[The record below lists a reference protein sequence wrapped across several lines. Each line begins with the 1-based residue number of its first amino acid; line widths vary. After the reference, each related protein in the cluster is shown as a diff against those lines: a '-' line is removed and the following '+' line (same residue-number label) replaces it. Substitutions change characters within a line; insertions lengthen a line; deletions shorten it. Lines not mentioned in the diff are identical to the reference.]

1 MKFALMTLVTALL
14 LSGVA
19 EWFSIVGIVAI
30 YAAAPYHSALV
41 LGIVIGI
48 AKLIGISWLYRNW
61 SYSSISIKIPLIVF
75 TLILMATTSMGV
87 FGFLTKAHFE
97 QGAPAANNAAKV
109 EQIAQLIEREKS
121 IIADNEKV
129 IGQLDSAINSYIG
142 KDRTDKAVS
151 IRKSQDPQRK
161 QLRNDISASQK
172 KIEEY
177 NNEKFKLES
186 EVRALEIEVGPI
198 KYISELVYGSDGN
211 NTAKIES
218 AVRIFTLL
226 IVLSLDPLAVVLLI
240 AANQSIL
247 RAQNEEKDKD
257 LHKSSSSEE
266 GDKNQEQNLAQI
278 DKEDTPDIKEN
289 KTLYEEGSIHKSFSD
304 GPPEEK
310 SSPIHSKILQA
321 PDLNEDET
329 TIHTVESSRQEIAPD
344 NNKKEITEKINEG
357 NSKIFSPWTDRPPR
371 EMGRIR
377 SPVVSKIEGVK
388 QTNTIPVHDDARE
401 PEFTAV
407 EEPWAQQDSVLKTL
421 VGSHFVP
428 QKLND
433 PEKPISNSSYPTS
446 TSWVNKF
453 GR

>member
-48 AKLIGISWLYRNW
+48 AKLVAISWLYRNW
-61 SYSSISIKIPLIVF
+61 SHSSFSIKIPLIFF

-97 QGAPAANNAAKV
+97 QGAPVANNAAKV
-109 EQIAQLIEREKS
+109 EQIVQLIEREKS

-151 IRKSQDPQRK
+151 IRRSQDPQRK

-172 KIEEY
+172 KIEEF

-186 EVRALEIEVGPI
+186 EVRAIEIEVGPI
-198 KYISELVYGSDGN
+198 KYISELVFGAGGD

-247 RAQNEEKDKD
+247 RVQNEK
-257 LHKSSSSEE
+257 KSKEQDTGPPPGQERQDSIPEHEEDQAIVE
-266 GDKNQEQNLAQI
+266 GDKNI
-278 DKEDTPDIKEN
+278 H
-289 KTLYEEGSIHKSFSD
+289 EERGDHVGLPQASQD
-304 GPPEEK
+304 EK
-310 SSPIHSKILQA
+310 SSTIHSEVLQTLN
-321 PDLNEDET
+321 LNENENET
-329 TIHTVESSRQEIAPD
+329 AIHTVEGIRQEITPA
-344 NNKKEITEKINEG
+344 NNKKEGTEKINEE
-357 NSKIFSPWTDRPPR
+357 NPAIFSPWSASRPLAP
-371 EMGRIR
+371 MGRIR
-377 SPVVSKIEGVK
+377 TPSVSKVENRQQGIVKDDVIEQETVRTEK
-388 QTNTIPVHDDARE
+388 
-401 PEFTAV
+401 
-407 EEPWAQQDSVLKTL
+407 PWAQQDSVLKTL
-421 VGSHFVP
+421 VGTTHFVP

-433 PEKPISNSSYPTS
+433 QEKPISNNSYPTS